1 MKKIDFYFESFNMT
15 IEYIIG
21 QNSSENFKIIDDAN
35 NDANNDAIDD
45 ANNDAINDAINDA
58 NNNYMWFHIDGYP
71 SCHVLCKIPNN
82 LSKKDFLKVIKRGAL
97 CCKENSKYK
106 SEKSISIIYTY
117 LKNVTKTDVIGTVI
131 TSNTKSIKV

>member
-1 MKKIDFYFESFNMT
+1 MKKIDFHFNSFNMT

-21 QNSSENFKIIDDAN
+21 QNSSENFKIIDDAQS
-35 NDANNDAIDD
+35 DAIS
-45 ANNDAINDAINDA
+45 DAISDAQDDVISNS

-71 SCHVLCKIPNN
+71 SCHVICSIPNN
-82 LSKKDFLKVIKRGAL
+82 LLKKDLLKVIKRGAL
-97 CCKENSKYK
+97 CCKEHSKYK
-106 SEKSISIIYTY
+106 SEKSVSVIYTY

>member
-1 MKKIDFYFESFNMT
+1 MKKIDFHFESFNMT

-21 QNSSENFKIIDDAN
+21 QNASENFKIIDDAM
-35 NDANNDAIDD
+35 NDQQDD
-45 ANNDAINDAINDA
+45 AKNDA

-71 SCHVLCKIPNN
+71 SCHVLCNIPNN

-97 CCKENSKYK
+97 CCKEHSKYK
-106 SEKSISIIYTY
+106 SEKSVSVIYTY

>member
-1 MKKIDFYFESFNMT
+1 MKKVIFHFDSFNND

-21 QNSSENFKIIDDAN
+21 QNAIENFKIIDDAHS
-35 NDANNDAIDD
+35 DANNDAQI
-45 ANNDAINDAINDA
+45 DA

-71 SCHVLCKIPNN
+71 SCHVLCNIPNN
-82 LSKKDFLKVIKRGAL
+82 LSKKDLLKVIKRGSL

-106 SEKSISIIYTY
+106 SEKSVSVIYTY

-131 TSNTKSIKV
+131 SSNTKSMKV